1 MGQTVRKTKFI
12 LSLMREKFWL
22 EEMAQQ
28 GLFLKNINLGVIYT
42 FEKGNPQRL
51 VYDVDR
57 FDLPKYLVLKE
68 IQDREMFVS
77 LAEEM
82 GWREITHD
90 EDMNYYFC
98 KPYEEDG
105 INEMYDTEEERRI
118 HALKYRD
125 RYQNAARINYKCAM
139 AFDIL
144 MLLLAFL
151 IRSLFP
157 FMLGFVW
164 STILIV
170 FGFWCEGIAQMCE
183 REFRMGA
190 REWLRANGK
199 KSDTKKEYR
208 LFLTTKGLTKYLQKQ
223 SANGWHIIRSS
234 AVCYSFEKG
243 PQQTLYYTVDSK
255 AAVNRRRRARHLQKI
270 EDGKDINQQNNDW
283 QVESVKEAEQNGMEF
298 ACAYANNQILYRSGS
313 QVDFGKK
320 NMFLYSWLLY
330 WVIFIA
336 VGFILGF
343 ITGYIST

>member
-1 MGQTVRKTKFI
+1 MGQTVRKVKFI
-12 LSLMREKFWL
+12 MSLMREKFWL

-28 GLFLKNINLGVIYT
+28 GLFLKNINFGVVYT
-42 FEKGNPQRL
+42 FEKGSPQRL

-57 FDLPKYLVLKE
+57 FDLPKYPLLKD
-68 IQDREMFVS
+68 IRDKEMFVS

-105 INEMYDTEEERRI
+105 INEMYDTEEERHV

-125 RYQNAARINYKCAM
+125 RYRHAAQINYKSVLI
-139 AFDIL
+139 FDVFMVFLAL
-144 MLLLAFL
+144 MV
-151 IRSLFP
+151 RSEFP
-157 FMLGFVW
+157 LVLGFVW
-164 STILIV
+164 SMLIMM
-170 FGFWCEGIAQMCE
+170 FGFWCESIAQMCE

-190 REWLRANGK
+190 QEWLRANGK

-208 LFLTTKGLTKYLQKQ
+208 LFLTTRGLTRYLQRQ
-223 SANGWHIIRSS
+223 GRDGWHIMRSS

-243 PQQTLYYTVDSK
+243 PQETWYYTVDSK
-255 AAVNRRRRARHLQKI
+255 TSVNRRRRAMHLRKI
-270 EDGKDINQQNNDW
+270 GDGKDINQQNNDW
-283 QVESVKEAEQNGMEF
+283 QVESVKEAEQNGLEF
-298 ACAYANNQILYRSGS
+298 ACAYANNQILYRSRQ

-330 WVIFIA
+330 WVLFVA